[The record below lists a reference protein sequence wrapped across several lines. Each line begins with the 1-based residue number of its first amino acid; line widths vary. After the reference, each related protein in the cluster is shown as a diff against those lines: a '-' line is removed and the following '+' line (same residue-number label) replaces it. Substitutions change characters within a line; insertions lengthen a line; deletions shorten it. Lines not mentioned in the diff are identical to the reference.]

1 MAISFAP
8 KDAGQGLKD
17 DYRGKISAA
26 TCERWL
32 PKPGLP
38 IVPAAHFSVVDDAGE
53 TDEVYLSAGSLDT
66 IIPTDDGEEFG
77 PAEGKTGVKINQN
90 ANLMVFFRELMNVAA
105 DKKKVEDKLSS
116 GKISELLGL
125 ELHLKRQLK
134 KGFTAKDGKVV
145 ADSQVLVPVKI
156 YNEEEW
162 LSGKATASVSSSSS
176 SKGSGNGAAV
186 DEELKAEVEAVL
198 VNAITEAGGK
208 LAKKAVSQTVF
219 KAFSDNPAKK
229 QKAMA
234 LALQESF
241 LGGSESWSYDKK
253 ELVIA

>member
-26 TCERWL
+26 ICERWL

-38 IVPAAHFSVVDDAGE
+38 LVPAAHFSVVDDAGE

-105 DKKKVEDKLSS
+105 DKKKVEDKLAS

-162 LSGKATASVSSSSS
+162 LSGKAAASVSTGS
-176 SKGSGNGAAV
+176 SKGNGAAV
-186 DEELKAEVEAVL
+186 DEELKGLVEAAL
-198 VNAITEAGGK
+198 VEAITAAGGK
-208 LAKKAVSQTVF
+208 LPKKAVSQAVF
-219 KAFSDNPAKK
+219 KAFSKDPARK
-229 QKAMA
+229 QAAMA
-234 LALQESF
+234 LALSEGF
-241 LGGSESWSYDKK
+241 LGGDDVAWQYDKK
-253 ELVIA
+253 ELVIAE